1 MSSGDS
7 RKTISRPPGP
17 QGRKRLGELLVASE
31 AITTEQLDQALTAQK
46 TSKLPLGQALLK
58 LGFVTDEVMRR
69 ALGTQLGIPY
79 LDLDNVVVDRALSR
93 SVPQE
98 FATEHLVLPI
108 AQFGPTLTVAMDD
121 PTAGNVVDEL
131 GQLTGSSIIVVT
143 SSALAIRKALR
154 RLYDDAATRGTA
166 ALASRLTRNRGESDA
181 GAAGDIAHFRSML
194 GHPET
199 TRLAYA
205 ALVGLRPASFQAL
218 NQSLEEGLPYETLER
233 LVINS
238 GLPEDRVLE
247 MVSIP
252 RGGVLRRKQEGRL
265 SSEESDRLL
274 RAAYICG
281 LALELFRDDRG
292 LAAAWLMSRQPSLE
306 GAKPA
311 TLAQTSLGAREVEA
325 TIRRLLAASAQRF

>member
-7 RKTISRPPGP
+7 RNSMSKSTGP
-17 QGRKRLGELLVASE
+17 EGRKKLGELLVASE
-31 AITTEQLDQALTAQK
+31 AITTEQLDHALSTQK
-46 TSKLPLGQALLK
+46 SNRLPLGQTLLK

-131 GQLTGSSIIVVT
+131 GHLTGSSIIVVT

-154 RLYDDAATRGTA
+154 RLYDDTPSRSAT
-166 ALASRLTRNRGESDA
+166 ALAARLARGRGEADA

-199 TRLAYA
+199 SRLAYA
-205 ALVGLRPASFQAL
+205 ALIGLRTPTFQAL
-218 NQSLEEGLPYETLER
+218 NQALDEGLPYETLER

-247 MVSIP
+247 MVNIP

-265 SSEESDRLL
+265 SAEESDRLL
-274 RAAYICG
+274 RAAHICG

-292 LAAAWLMSRQPSLE
+292 LAAAWLMSRQPSLD

-311 TLAQTSLGAREVEA
+311 ALAQSSLGAREVEA